1 MKRRVKIGIVA
12 MADPH
17 ENRNECSG
25 TLYEA
30 TKAFERAGFETVWIR
45 RYIPLS
51 MRLYNKCIILLNKI
65 FHATICS
72 DRTYI
77 GSWLNARAVD
87 KKAFYDVDYVFVI
100 HHFFVPLWLNGIRP
114 IIYHSD
120 VTFELVND
128 YYLPKIIGF
137 GKKRAEEIERKA
149 LLNTSLHLSPSYWR
163 HQSIVSHYGINP
175 KYAYVIPYGPCI
187 DAKMQKVPKSIPFG
201 KSIKIFFS
209 GVDWDRKGGDI
220 AINVIQK
227 FIQRGHRCEL
237 VIAGIRLLP
246 QKYASMNFVRLLG
259 FLDKNKKEDN
269 NTYIEEFSSSDIF
282 FLPTK
287 AEGAGIVFSEASSFG
302 IPILTHDTGGIGSYV
317 KNGVNGYRV
326 PLDSPFDL
334 YVDILEKM
342 IQPEIYSKLSVGA
355 LKMAKEELSW
365 NQWTQTFEKIIK

>member
-1 MKRRVKIGIVA
+1 MNKPIKIGIIA
-12 MADPH
+12 LTDPH
-17 ENRNECSG
+17 ENKNECSG
-25 TLYEA
+25 TLHEA
-30 TKAFERAGFETVWIR
+30 TKAFERSGFETVWIR
-45 RYIPLS
+45 RHISLS
-51 MRLYNKCIILLNKI
+51 FRLYNKCIIAINKI
-65 FHATICS
+65 FHSTICS

-87 KKAFYDVDYVFVI
+87 KNAFREVDYVFVI

-137 GKKRAEEIERKA
+137 GKKRAEEIEKKA
-149 LLNTSLHLSPSYWR
+149 LANTSIHLSPSYWR
-163 HQSIVSHYGINP
+163 HQSVVSYYGISP
-175 KYAYVIPYGPCI
+175 LYAYVIPYGPCI
-187 DAKMQKVPKSIPFG
+187 DAKMPDVPKSISPG
-201 KSIKIFFS
+201 KCIKIFFS
-209 GVDWDRKGGDI
+209 GVDWNRKGGDI
-220 AINVIQK
+220 AINVIEK

-237 VIAGIRLLP
+237 VIAGIRQLP
-246 QKYASMNFVRLLG
+246 QKYMGMGFIRLLG
-259 FLDKNKKEDN
+259 FLDKNKEKDS
-269 NTYIEEFSSSDIF
+269 NTYIDEFRSSDIF

-302 IPILTHDTGGIGSYV
+302 LPILTHDTGGIGSYV

-334 YVDILEKM
+334 YVDTLEKM

-365 NQWTQTFEKIIK
+365 NLWTQTFEKIIK